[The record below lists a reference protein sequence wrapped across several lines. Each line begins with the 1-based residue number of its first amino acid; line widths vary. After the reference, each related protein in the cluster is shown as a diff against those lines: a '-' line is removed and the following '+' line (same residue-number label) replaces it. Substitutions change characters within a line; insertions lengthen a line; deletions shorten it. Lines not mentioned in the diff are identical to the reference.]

1 MSLSAQM
8 DVSVGEQAALLPV
21 LPPEVRSLTL
31 RDGTRLDAD
40 IYRPATGGPYPVLLM
55 RQAYGRRIGCTL
67 CYAHPAWYAANGY
80 IVVVQDIRGRGTS
93 EGVFKAGENEI
104 ADGVETIDWAA
115 GLEGSTGAVGMYGFS
130 YQGYVQLLAA
140 IEAGPAL
147 KALAPAMSPWHA
159 RETWAYENGALRLQ
173 GALGWATQIAAETA
187 RHAGDA
193 EAYAELLAES
203 RALNLR
209 GSVQARPDYIER
221 HRGLSHYHRWL
232 DTTAD
237 DPYWTAISPAAHAQT
252 IADKNIPTLFIGGW
266 YDTHLR
272 STWEAYGALLDKGHT
287 RLRMT
292 FGPWLHFP
300 WDRKTGAIDFG
311 PAAAASM
318 DVEHVRF
325 FDQWL
330 KGRMS
335 EDADPVQLFDL
346 GVHRW
351 RGFAALP
358 EQELTFAL
366 SGSGRATIDK
376 NDGVLSRQTS
386 ALPPGTDYV
395 VNDPWRPAP
404 AFGGAFGTPPGPVD
418 RAHIDARGD
427 IATFTTAPFD
437 EALAL
442 AGAVRARLHVT
453 CDAVSFDI
461 ACVLSRVTKAGQVFQ
476 LADGYCTVKKDEP
489 RDVVEIPMRAT
500 CVTFQ
505 PGDSLRLSISGAS
518 FPAYPL
524 NPGTGEDP
532 TKTPSVRARVITLG
546 VQYGERHPSC
556 LVVTVAG

>member
-1 MSLSAQM
+1 VSLSVQM
-8 DVSVGEQAALLPV
+8 DSSVGEHSAALMPV
-21 LPPEVRSLTL
+21 LAPEVRSLTL

-93 EGVFKAGENEI
+93 EGFFKAGENDI
-104 ADGVETIDWAA
+104 ADGVETVDWVA
-115 GLEGSTGAVGMYGFS
+115 GLEGSTGDVGMYGFS
-130 YQGYVQLLAA
+130 YQGYVQMMAA

-203 RALNLR
+203 RALNVR
-209 GSVQARPDYIER
+209 GSVQARPAYMER

-232 DTTAD
+232 DTPAD
-237 DPYWTAISPAAHAQT
+237 DPYWIAISPAAHAKA
-252 IADKNIPTLFIGGW
+252 IAAKNIPTLFIGGW

-272 STWEAYGALLDKGHT
+272 STWEAYCDLLNEGHT
-287 RLRMT
+287 RLRMS

-318 DVEHVRF
+318 DVEHIRF

-330 KGRMS
+330 KGKQS
-335 EDADPVQLFDL
+335 EEAEPIQLFDL

-351 RGFAALP
+351 RGLAALP
-358 EQELTFAL
+358 DNEMTFSL

-376 NDGVLSRQTS
+376 SDGVLSTQ
-386 ALPPGTDYV
+386 AHAQPGIDYV

-427 IATFTTAPFD
+427 IATFTTAPFE
-437 EALAL
+437 EALTL
-442 AGAVRARLHVT
+442 AGAVKARLHVT
-453 CDAVSFDI
+453 CDAASFDI
-461 ACVLSRVTKAGQVFQ
+461 GCVLSRVTKAGQVFQ
-476 LADGYCTVKKDEP
+476 LADGYRTVKDGEP
-489 RDVVEIPMRAT
+489 RDVVEVPMRAT

-505 PGDSLRLSISGAS
+505 PGDALRLSISGAS

-532 TKTPSVRARVITLG
+532 TKTASVRARVITLG
-546 VQYGERHPSC
+546 VKYGEGDPSC
-556 LVVTVAG
+556 LVVTIAD

>member
-1 MSLSAQM
+1 VSLSAQM
-8 DVSVGEQAALLPV
+8 DVSARDQAVLLPV
-21 LPPEVRSLTL
+21 LPPQERSLIL

-93 EGVFKAGENEI
+93 EGFFRAGENDI
-104 ADGVETIDWAA
+104 ADGVETVDWAA
-115 GLEGSTGAVGMYGFS
+115 GLEGSTGDVGMYGFS
-130 YQGYVQLLAA
+130 YQGYVQLMAA

-147 KALAPAMSPWHA
+147 KALAPAMSPWHV

-203 RALNLR
+203 RALNVR
-209 GSVQARPDYIER
+209 GCVQARPDYIER
-221 HRGLSHYHRWL
+221 YRGMSHYHRWL
-232 DTTAD
+232 DTPAD
-237 DPYWTAISPAAHAQT
+237 DPYWAAISPAAHAKT
-252 IADKNIPTLFIGGW
+252 IAAKNIPTLFVGGW

-272 STWEAYGALLDKGHT
+272 STWEAYGDLLKEGHT

-318 DVEHVRF
+318 DVEHIRF
-325 FDQWL
+325 FDRWL
-330 KGRMS
+330 KGKRS
-335 EDADPVQLFDL
+335 EAADPIQLFDL

-358 EQELTFAL
+358 EREMTFAL

-376 NDGVLSRQTS
+376 TDGVLSAKVPAQ
-386 ALPPGTDYV
+386 PGIDYV

-427 IATFTTAPFD
+427 IATFTTAPF
-437 EALAL
+437 EAGLTL
-442 AGAVRARLHVT
+442 AGAVKARLHVT
-453 CDAVSFDI
+453 CDAVSFDVG
-461 ACVLSRVTKAGQVFQ
+461 CVLSRVTAAGQVFP
-476 LADGYCTVKKDEP
+476 LADGYRTVKQGEP

-505 PGDSLRLSISGAS
+505 PGDALRLSVSGAS

-532 TKTPSVRARVITLG
+532 TKSQSVRARVITLG
-546 VQYGERHPSC
+546 VKYGERHPSC
-556 LVVTVAG
+556 LVVTVAE